1 MSILPTAQ
9 LSPHPVAGD
18 RVVSIDEASAI
29 SNLSVPT
36 LKRCHKRGELRI
48 LKLSPRRIGV
58 RLRDLSAFLDS
69 RAA

>member
-1 MSILPTAQ
+1 MSIPTSQ
-9 LSPHPVAGD
+9 ISPFPVSDD
-18 RVVSIDEASAI
+18 RVVSINEASVR

-58 RLRDLSAFLDS
+58 RLSDLKTFLDS